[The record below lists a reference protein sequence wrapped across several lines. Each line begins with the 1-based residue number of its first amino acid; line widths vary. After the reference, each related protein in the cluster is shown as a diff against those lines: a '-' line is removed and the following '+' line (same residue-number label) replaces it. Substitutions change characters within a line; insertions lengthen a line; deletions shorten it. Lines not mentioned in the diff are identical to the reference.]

1 MSADSAYD
9 RLSALAGEIHAFRS
23 SLSLLWWDE
32 ETGMP
37 PKAISWRA
45 RQTEALS
52 AHAHRLST
60 SGEFGDLLA
69 RCEDEEQTHGTTRA
83 VNLRLWR
90 ENYDR
95 NRKLPASF
103 VAEEASVGTHART
116 AWAAARAR
124 NDFPAFLPWLEKQ
137 VELRRRKVDYL
148 GYEEHPYDALLNLYE
163 RGMKTREAAAV
174 LGDLQKRLVDFLPA
188 ALDHAKSVPA
198 GLLDGEYPVRKQ
210 TAFNREVLAAL
221 GFDFEAGRLDTTT
234 HPFCSRITPGD
245 VRLTTR
251 YNERDFTDAFFGCLH
266 EMGHGL
272 YEQGLPEDEAT
283 RPVGQSVSLGVHES
297 QSRLW
302 ENHVGRSPEFWEK
315 WLPVAAKYFPHLARR
330 TPGEMSLA
338 LNRAEPGFIRVDSDE
353 STYDLH
359 ICLRFG
365 IELDLITGDLA
376 PRDLP
381 GEWNRRFKELTGLD
395 VPDDRRGCLQDIHWA
410 MGAIGYFATYS
421 LGNLL
426 AAQLMETAR
435 RNPAIAAACDRADYA
450 PLLGWLR
457 DHIHAPGSIHPPGEL
472 ILRATGKPL
481 AADAFLAHLRRR
493 YTR

>member
-1 MSADSAYD
+1 
-9 RLSALAGEIHAFRS
+9 
-23 SLSLLWWDE
+23 
-32 ETGMP
+32 
-37 PKAISWRA
+37 
-45 RQTEALS
+45 
-52 AHAHRLST
+52 
-60 SGEFGDLLA
+60 
-69 RCEDEEQTHGTTRA
+69 
-83 VNLRLWR
+83 
-90 ENYDR
+90 
-95 NRKLPASF
+95 
-103 VAEEASVGTHART
+103 
-116 AWAAARAR
+116 
-124 NDFPAFLPWLEKQ
+124 
-137 VELRRRKVDYL
+137 
-148 GYEEHPYDALLNLYE
+148 
-163 RGMKTREAAAV
+163 
-174 LGDLQKRLVDFLPA
+174 
-188 ALDHAKSVPA
+188 
-198 GLLDGEYPVRKQ
+198 
-210 TAFNREVLAAL
+210 
-221 GFDFEAGRLDTTT
+221 
-234 HPFCSRITPGD
+234 
-245 VRLTTR
+245 
-251 YNERDFTDAFFGCLH
+251 
-266 EMGHGL
+266 
-272 YEQGLPEDEAT
+272 
-283 RPVGQSVSLGVHES
+283 
-297 QSRLW
+297 
-302 ENHVGRSPEFWEK
+302 
-315 WLPVAAKYFPHLARR
+315 
-330 TPGEMSLA
+330 MSLA

>member
-1 MSADSAYD
+1 MSAPTAYD
-9 RLSALAGEIHAFRS
+9 SLSALAAEIHAFRTT
-23 SLSLLWWDE
+23 LSLLWWDE

-37 PKAISWRA
+37 PKAIAWRA
-45 RQTEALS
+45 RQTETLS

-60 SGEFGDLLA
+60 STEFGDLLA
-69 RCEDEEQTHGTTRA
+69 RAEDEEKTPDTTRA
-83 VNLRLWR
+83 ANLRLWR
-90 ENYDR
+90 EDYDHK
-95 NRKLPASF
+95 RKLPTDF

-116 AWAAARAR
+116 AWAAARAN

-137 VELRRRKVDYL
+137 VVLCRRKVDYL
-148 GYEEHPYDALLNLYE
+148 GYDEHPYDALLDIYE
-163 RGMKTREAAAV
+163 RGMRTREISGV
-174 LGDLQKRLVDFLPA
+174 LGDLQQRLVEFLPA
-188 ALDHAKSVPA
+188 ALDHSKSIPA
-198 GLLDGEYPVRKQ
+198 NLLDGEYPVEKQ

-251 YNERDFTDAFFGCLH
+251 YNERDFTDSFFGCLH

-272 YEQGLPEDEAT
+272 YEQGLPEDEGT
-283 RPVGQSVSLGVHES
+283 RPVGHSVSLGIHES

-315 WLPVAAKYFPHLARR
+315 WLPVAAKYFPHLSRR
-330 TPGEMSLA
+330 SPEEMALA

-359 ICLRFG
+359 ICLRFRL
-365 IELDLITGDLA
+365 ELDLITGDLA

-381 GEWNRRFKELTGLD
+381 GEWHRRFKELTGLD

-426 AAQLMETAR
+426 AAQLMDTAR
-435 RNPAIAAACDRADYA
+435 REPSIAAACDRADYA
-450 PLLGWLR
+450 PLLAWLR
-457 DHIHAPGSIHPPGEL
+457 DHIHAPGSLHRPGEL
-472 ILRATGKPL
+472 IQRSTGKPL
-481 AADAFLAHLRRR
+481 SPDAFLSHLRHR